1 MTLSETGDR
10 SGARFGR
17 KGRQRQRR
25 DPRAAERQLP
35 SVAMT
40 REGVPA
46 AVSGGAAQLSPV
58 VQVVAESRE
67 RFPWLP
73 ARVIAGSVWRGPS
86 HERVRVDL
94 GGRAEPVTTPPR
106 RL

>member
-1 MTLSETGDR
+1 MS
-10 SGARFGR
+10 GR

-25 DPRAAERQLP
+25 DARAPEHHGHGI
-35 SVAMT
+35 SMT
-40 REGVPA
+40 SEGVPA
-46 AVSGGAAQLSPV
+46 AVPGTPTPLSPV
-58 VQVVAESRE
+58 VRVLAESRE

-73 ARVIAGSVWRGPS
+73 ARVIAGSVWRGPA

-94 GGRAEPVTTPPR
+94 GGRADPVTTAPR